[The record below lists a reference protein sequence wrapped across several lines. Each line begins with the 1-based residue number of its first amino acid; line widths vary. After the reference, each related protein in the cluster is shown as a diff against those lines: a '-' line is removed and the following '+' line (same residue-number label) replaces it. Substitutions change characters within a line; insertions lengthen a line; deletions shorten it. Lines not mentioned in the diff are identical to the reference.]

1 MIGATPKLGVIGKFE
16 PFVQLQA
23 TNSLQVPTL
32 ELLVTYLIYTIV
44 LIVSSREE
52 IRGFFGSTTDTETML
67 GSERVIF
74 VSLTKPVG
82 IAKVIIVSR
91 WVDTYLLQ
99 GRISIT
105 TLKFRVPVIPTH
117 DKLIETVVDGTRFL
131 SLVIDIRIVEI
142 RSPLQ
147 TIGHHLRLY
156 GTLKNGDIGT
166 ILDSRSSSF
175 RLLGCDEDDTECTT
189 STIYRCRG
197 SILQY

>member
-52 IRGFFGSTTDTETML
+52 IRGFLGSTTDTETML

-91 WVDTYLLQ
+91 
-99 GRISIT
+99 
-105 TLKFRVPVIPTH
+105 
-117 DKLIETVVDGTRFL
+117 
-131 SLVIDIRIVEI
+131 
-142 RSPLQ
+142 
-147 TIGHHLRLY
+147 
-156 GTLKNGDIGT
+156 
-166 ILDSRSSSF
+166 
-175 RLLGCDEDDTECTT
+175 
-189 STIYRCRG
+189 
-197 SILQY
+197 